1 MSQDFK
7 LELDDDEEER
17 GLGGVGKA
25 AGNESD
31 DYNDDSFEK
40 TSPRVVEGMQ
50 ETGKQ

>member
-7 LELDDDEEER
+7 LELDDDEEEG
-17 GLGGVGKA
+17 GLGGVGKKA

-40 TSPRVVEGMQ
+40 TSPRMVEGM
-50 ETGKQ
+50 